1 MTPFTRTLIAALVL
15 SGAQAAAADSV
26 TVESDARS
34 YQLSTTVSYAGLDL
48 ESPRGVE
55 TLHRR
60 LRHAAE
66 QVCEPLKSRQASLL
80 REYRQ
85 CRADALSRAVVGVD
99 RPMLTQYHMQKTGQ
113 DLPAVANR

>member
-1 MTPFTRTLIAALVL
+1 MTPFTRTLIAAFVL
-15 SGAQAAAADSV
+15 SGAQAAAADPV
-26 TVESDARS
+26 TVESDARG
-34 YQLSTTVSYAGLDL
+34 YQLSTTVSYAGIDL

-60 LRHAAE
+60 LSHATD
-66 QVCEPLKSRQASLL
+66 QVCAPLKSRQASLL

-85 CRADALSRAVVGVD
+85 CLADTLARAVASVD
-99 RPMLTQYHMQKTGQ
+99 RPMLTQYHLQKTGQ